1 MIHVN
6 AVNKTHNCIAI
17 IAIVLRLL
25 DYLIT
30 DKLVHFDFQNV
41 NVGLPY

>member
-6 AVNKTHNCIAI
+6 AFNKTHNCLAI
-17 IAIVLRLL
+17 IAIVLPFL
-25 DYLIT
+25 DYLLT
-30 DKLVHFDFQNV
+30 GKLVHFDFQNV